1 MDFQFPA
8 LVVSSCGVL
17 IVKQA
22 IVMNSV
28 ASVMNFHVRRTY
40 DERRHCYGKVAFVMK
55 YSAACRKGYPED
67 APEGGPEG
75 LRSGWVGF
83 SGAEVGEVRTFAV
96 LYNTTPDQPPHGGV
110 TGTTTN

>member
-28 ASVMNFHVRRTY
+28 ASVMNFLVRRTY
-40 DERRHCYGKVAFVMK
+40 DERKHCYGKVAIVMK
-55 YSAACRKGYPED
+55 YSTACTDCFYHGTYVVSNKSEFPHVCQSVAIIND
-67 APEGGPEG
+67 AD
-75 LRSGWVGF
+75 
-83 SGAEVGEVRTFAV
+83 TFTA
-96 LYNTTPDQPPHGGV
+96 
-110 TGTTTN
+110 

>member
-28 ASVMNFHVRRTY
+28 ASVMNFLVRRTY
-40 DERRHCYGKVAFVMK
+40 DERRHCYGKVAIVMK
-55 YSAACRKGYPED
+55 YSPACSSSSSSE
-67 APEGGPEG
+67 
-75 LRSGWVGF
+75 
-83 SGAEVGEVRTFAV
+83 
-96 LYNTTPDQPPHGGV
+96 
-110 TGTTTN
+110 